1 MWGDIDVAIGEGGR
15 AFRSGSARALCALAL
30 SAGVL
35 AARAE
40 DPVQAPAQRTV
51 PATPRPE
58 TPKPEAPKPD
68 ASKPDVPR
76 LDSPS
81 AELERAS
88 AWKTRA
94 GGLRGAA
101 RVRALEAA
109 LAAYRAAGEHWP
121 GEAAV
126 VAEAAFRSGE
136 LLRRLEREPEACLEF
151 ALAKRVGVRCAFGAR
166 AGLELAHAARR
177 AGDLEAARHEFESVA
192 RDERAES
199 RYRDDGA
206 LWAARMDAELGRVDV
221 ARRAFERLAIGA
233 ESALDRIDAYD
244 EWCATYVDAGDLEA
258 AAGVL
263 ARCRDALRDVV
274 EEETPLGERAR
285 NALAR
290 MSSLRRLEQAVRA
303 RHQGVTL
310 EKHGSK

>member
-1 MWGDIDVAIGEGGR
+1 MRGDKNVRIGGGTR
-15 AFRSGSARALCALAL
+15 ALRRWSARVLCGLGFATGVVAAHAEEPTGSLAEKPP
-30 SAGVL
+30 AETPP
-35 AARAE
+35 AAK
-40 DPVQAPAQRTV
+40 Q
-51 PATPRPE
+51 RPE
-58 TPKPEAPKPD
+58 PAKPAEPEM
-68 ASKPDVPR
+68 PR

-81 AELERAS
+81 AEFERGS

-94 GGLRGAA
+94 GGLRGSA

-109 LAAYRAAGEHWP
+109 LVAYRAVGEHWP
-121 GEAAV
+121 DEAAV
-126 VAEAAFRSGE
+126 VAESAFRSGE

-151 ALAKRVGVRCAFGAR
+151 ARAKRVGARSAFGAR

-199 RYRDDGA
+199 RHRDDGA

-221 ARRAFERLAIGA
+221 ARRAFEHLATVA

-263 ARCRDALRDVV
+263 ARCRDALRDVA

-303 RHQGVTL
+303 RQQGVML